1 MGRST
6 GAGGLGP
13 GEPSPAQR
21 RPAQACPAQACPGQ
35 PCPGQACPG
44 QACPGGASA
53 GGRESGPRKSRR
65 PHRWRRALLAGVIT
79 GAVVLPLSGAARA
92 EIPAPAPA
100 ALAPVTAATL
110 EEAYAANRANAAEAS
125 RMAAEYGDRER
136 AAADR
141 EMADPSRRL
150 LSFDGRGFGLATE
163 VFGDLAHADRIAVLV
178 PGSDTSIDT
187 YDRFRDTARALHQR
201 LTREAPQDTRTAVVA
216 WLGYQTPG
224 TVSTT
229 VTTTARAEHAAP
241 ELRDF
246 IRQLRALTADEGN
259 GAGGEGTG
267 SAGRGAGSAGGGTGS
282 AGEGA
287 GSAGAGTRAPEQ
299 RPRIALLCHS
309 YGSVVCGRAA
319 SGLDVD
325 DIALIGSPGTGVDTA
340 AALHTRARVW
350 AARGG
355 DDWVA
360 EVPHIRIDVLGTT
373 VGFGTDPMSPSFGAR
388 VFAAGDGGHSDYF
401 RPGSTSLANL
411 TRIVLGET
419 SEVTH
424 D

>member
-6 GAGGLGP
+6 GAGGHGPEEAGPERRRSGVPSPGQRRPGQASP
-13 GEPSPAQR
+13 GEPSP
-21 RPAQACPAQACPGQ
+21 
-35 PCPGQACPG
+35 
-44 QACPGGASA
+44 GGASA
-53 GGRESGPRKSRR
+53 DGRADGRADLREGGRRKSRR
-65 PHRWRRALLAGVIT
+65 TQRWRRALLAGVIT

-92 EIPAPAPA
+92 EIPAPSPA
-100 ALAPVTAATL
+100 ALPPVTAATL
-110 EEAYAANRANAAEAS
+110 EETYEANRANAAEAS

-141 EMADPSRRL
+141 EMADPSRRF

-201 LTREAPQDTRTAVVA
+201 LTREAPRGTRTAVVA

-229 VTTTARAEHAAP
+229 VTTTTRAEKAAP
-241 ELRDF
+241 ELRAF
-246 IRQLRALTADEGN
+246 IRQLRALTADEG
-259 GAGGEGTG
+259 
-267 SAGRGAGSAGGGTGS
+267 
-282 AGEGA
+282 
-287 GSAGAGTRAPEQ
+287 TRTPEQ
-299 RPRIALLCHS
+299 RPRISLLCHS

-401 RPGSTSLANL
+401 RPGSPSLANL

-419 SEVTH
+419 SEVPH

>member
-1 MGRST
+1 MD
-6 GAGGLGP
+6 
-13 GEPSPAQR
+13 
-21 RPAQACPAQACPGQ
+21 
-35 PCPGQACPG
+35 
-44 QACPGGASA
+44 
-53 GGRESGPRKSRR
+53 GREGGPRKSRR
-65 PHRWRRALLAGVIT
+65 AQRWRRALLASVIT

-92 EIPAPAPA
+92 EIPAPPPA
-100 ALAPVTAATL
+100 ALPPVTTATL
-110 EEAYAANRANAAEAS
+110 EQTYEANRANAAEAS

-141 EMADPSRRL
+141 EMADPSRRF

-187 YDRFRDTARALHQR
+187 YDRFRGTARALHQR
-201 LTREAPQDTRTAVVA
+201 LTREAPQGTRTAVVA

-229 VTTTARAEHAAP
+229 VTTTARAEKAAP
-241 ELRDF
+241 ELRSF
-246 IRQLRALTADEGN
+246 IRQLRTLT
-259 GAGGEGTG
+259 
-267 SAGRGAGSAGGGTGS
+267 
-282 AGEGA
+282 AGEGPR
-287 GSAGAGTRAPEQ
+287 TPEQ
-299 RPRIALLCHS
+299 RPRISLLCHS

-340 AALHTRARVW
+340 GALHTRARVW

-360 EVPHIRIDVLGTT
+360 EIPHIRIDVLGTT

-401 RPGSTSLANL
+401 RPGSPSLANL

>member
-13 GEPSPAQR
+13 GEAGPAQR
-21 RPAQACPAQACPGQ
+21 RPGR
-35 PCPGQACPG
+35 PCPGAACVDG
-44 QACPGGASA
+44 ACLD
-53 GGRESGPRKSRR
+53 GREGGPRKSRR
-65 PHRWRRALLAGVIT
+65 RQRWRRALLAGVIT

-100 ALAPVTAATL
+100 ALPRVTAATL
-110 EEAYAANRANAAEAS
+110 EQTYAANRANAAEAS

-141 EMADPSRRL
+141 EMADPSRRF

-201 LTREAPQDTRTAVVA
+201 LTREAPQGTRTAVVA

-229 VTTTARAEHAAP
+229 VTTPARAEQAAP

-246 IRQLRALTADEGN
+246 IRQLRALT
-259 GAGGEGTG
+259 T
-267 SAGRGAGSAGGGTGS
+267 GGGG
-282 AGEGA
+282 
-287 GSAGAGTRAPEQ
+287 PEQ
-299 RPRIALLCHS
+299 RPRISLLCHS

-350 AARGG
+350 ASRGG